1 MENKKTI
8 EKITKSKSFLFG
20 EKKKERDKSLARVT
34 IKIIEK
40 IQINNCK
47 SQKKAISS

>member
-8 EKITKSKSFLFG
+8 AKITKSKSFLFG
-20 EKKKERDKSLARVT
+20 KKKRDKSLARVT

-47 SQKKAISS
+47 N